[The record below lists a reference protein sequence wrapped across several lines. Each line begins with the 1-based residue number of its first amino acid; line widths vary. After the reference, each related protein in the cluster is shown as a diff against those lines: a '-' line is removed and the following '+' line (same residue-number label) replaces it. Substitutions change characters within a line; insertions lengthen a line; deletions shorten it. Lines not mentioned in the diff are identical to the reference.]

1 MDLETWTTALAAVVS
16 VLAIIGFS
24 ARSSRRLEVQITE
37 LARTVDQHRESGRAD
52 LIAAIGGLRTELRS
66 DTADLRSELKSD
78 VAELRSELRSDITE
92 LRGELKSDITNLRSE
107 LKSDIAELRSE
118 LKSDTAEL
126 RGEMRDGLG
135 RIDARLT
142 VIEQRTYD
150 LSTRLPPAP
159 AAPRP

>member
-37 LARTVDQHRESGRAD
+37 LARTVDQLRESGRAD
-52 LIAAIGGLRTELRS
+52 LTAAIGGLRTEL
-66 DTADLRSELKSD
+66 
-78 VAELRSELRSDITE
+78 
-92 LRGELKSDITNLRSE
+92 KSDITN
-107 LKSDIAELRSE
+107 LRSE

>member
-24 ARSSRRLEVQITE
+24 ARSSRRLEMQITE

-52 LIAAIGGLRTELRS
+52 LTGAIGGLRTEL
-66 DTADLRSELKSD
+66 T
-78 VAELRSELRSDITE
+78 
-92 LRGELKSDITNLRSE
+92 SDITN
-107 LKSDIAELRSE
+107 LRSE